1 MKMGHSMK
9 MACHLLFLGGASVV
23 TANAATIIAEL
34 PSSGQVSQTG
44 TIARNNGNDLLNSV
58 KGRGIGIYAGGNNN
72 SIGNWGIN
80 GEGTWTNNGNIGD
93 MTLCGRAGVAGD
105 SFAMVLGG
113 PQPGEQLSSIS
124 FSCDTPTSVISSYT
138 MVLAVYDASG
148 TLVQNLSS
156 VENFTFDSTS
166 RTTTVSLD
174 MGTSPLAWQEG
185 YKLVAGVRGSAGT
198 ATSAYT
204 ITGIQV
210 SYEVVPEPATVSLG
224 LLGLGALLMRRRR
237 R

>member
-1 MKMGHSMK
+1 MKITCSFLSLGCAS
-9 MACHLLFLGGASVV
+9 LLA
-23 TANAATIIAEL
+23 ANAATIIAEL
-34 PSSGQVSQTG
+34 PDSSQLPQTS

-72 SIGNWGIN
+72 SIGNWGQS
-80 GEGTWTNNGNIGD
+80 GEGTWTNNGNIAD
-93 MTLCGRAGVAGD
+93 MTLCGRSRVAGD

-113 PQPGEQLSSIS
+113 PQAGEQLSSIT

-148 TLVQNLSS
+148 TLVQNLSA
-156 VENFTFDSTS
+156 VESFTFDSTS

-174 MGTSPLAWQEG
+174 MGNAPLIWGEG
-185 YKLVAGVRGSAGT
+185 YKLVAGVRGSGGVA
-198 ATSAYT
+198 ASAYT
-204 ITGIQV
+204 ISGIQV
-210 SYEVVPEPATVSLG
+210 SYEVVPEPATASLG
-224 LLGLGALLMRRRR
+224 ALGLGALLMRRRR